1 MSALSKTEI
10 WLLIL
15 EINKEFK
22 KLEKLVNFGLMQFF
36 LDHKTLTI
44 R

>member
-1 MSALSKTEI
+1 MCAKSKTEI

-22 KLEKLVNFGLMQFF
+22 KLEKLVNFGLMKFF
-36 LDHKTLTI
+36 LDHKILTI